1 MKRTRAANNCRSR
14 EAWRV
19 RVGTAS
25 PEDRARACSKG
36 FLEEV
41 PLELGPGEQDSD
53 MQRRRA
59 REH

>member
-1 MKRTRAANNCRSR
+1 MRWTKAVNKTRSR
-14 EAWRV
+14 EARSV

-41 PLELGPGEQDSD
+41 PPELGLGE
-53 MQRRRA
+53 A
-59 REH
+59 RFRHREKGT